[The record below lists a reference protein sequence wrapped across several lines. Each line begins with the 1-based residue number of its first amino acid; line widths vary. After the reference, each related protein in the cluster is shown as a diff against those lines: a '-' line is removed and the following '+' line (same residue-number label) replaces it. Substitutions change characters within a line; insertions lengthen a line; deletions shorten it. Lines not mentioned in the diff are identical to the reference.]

1 MKKFI
6 AMTFAAAALLS
17 SCNSGGHK
25 AKLET
30 DIDTLS
36 YEMGMVLSAEEKDF
50 AQMLAQQGSDSAYVD
65 EFLKGFSEGMKAADD
80 KKKLARYMGVQAGM
94 QLKMQLPMIE
104 GQVFQGDSTKKVSER
119 NFIAGYMA
127 LAKGK
132 TALKVNGKLVGK
144 EEANKHIMEFM
155 FKKQRKESNDFIA
168 KKAKEKDVKALGS
181 GLLYK
186 VIEPGQGTDRVSA
199 TDSIRVKYEG
209 KLVNGTVFDS
219 SERAKDGVATLALSN
234 TIKAWQMAL
243 TQMPIGATWEI
254 YVPYELGYND
264 RGMGAIPPY
273 SALTFKVTLLG
284 KK

>member
-1 MKKFI
+1 
-6 AMTFAAAALLS
+6 
-17 SCNSGGHK
+17 
-25 AKLET
+25 
-30 DIDTLS
+30 
-36 YEMGMVLSAEEKDF
+36 
-50 AQMLAQQGSDSAYVD
+50 
-65 EFLKGFSEGMKAADD
+65 MKAADD

-219 SERAKDGVATLALSN
+219 SERAKGGVATLALSN